1 MKAKPKL
8 LSAQD
13 RTDAL
18 SFCLFSSLWLLH
30 FFLLSLLNLIDLH
43 LPSYLLSPYNPSAHS
58 ALLLTIHP
66 QTLFFLRRVA
76 GVCWEKLSRP
86 WEPPQTT
93 GATQKTGL
101 RSAECDKAPETVV
114 YNCSFFTPYWWFVPI
129 RKYVSNSY
137 TFMNM
142 DQCGSFVLS
151 TQWLQSSTSL
161 LGDDILARQ
170 MLGF

>member
-1 MKAKPKL
+1 MLSHSVSLVLFDFCTSSFSRCWTSLIFTFHLTFCHPITPLLTQPFFSPSTHKL
-8 LSAQD
+8 L
-13 RTDAL
+13 
-18 SFCLFSSLWLLH
+18 
-30 FFLLSLLNLIDLH
+30 
-43 LPSYLLSPYNPSAHS
+43 
-58 ALLLTIHP
+58 
-66 QTLFFLRRVA
+66 FLRRVA